1 MQFTLSSVLAI
12 LAVSTVT
19 AMPADSS
26 EANAPLAKR
35 DWTGSCQGGCCQS
48 GSGVIPPIC
57 ATCTQGSC
65 SIQGALCGASGD
77 GDVVCQGGSG

>member
-1 MQFTLSSVLAI
+1 MTPRQFSYTNKKAFYNTLPPRTQLDIMQFTLSSVLAI

-35 DWTGSCQGGCCQS
+35 DWTGVSTCCTN
-48 GSGVIPPIC
+48 GKI
-57 ATCTQGSC
+57 
-65 SIQGALCGASGD
+65 
-77 GDVVCQGGSG
+77 